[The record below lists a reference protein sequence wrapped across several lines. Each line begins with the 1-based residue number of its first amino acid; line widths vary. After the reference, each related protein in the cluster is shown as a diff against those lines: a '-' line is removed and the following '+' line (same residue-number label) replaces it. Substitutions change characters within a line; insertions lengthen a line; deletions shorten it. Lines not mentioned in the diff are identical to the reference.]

1 MKNQTL
7 RALLTDAIDR
17 NVIPSAAYAVGKG
30 DTVYLSESL
39 GYRSVYPEREE
50 ILPDTRFDMASLT
63 KLLSTTMVA
72 LKFIEEGR
80 LAAAGKHEQ
89 LLETCP
95 EYRRMV
101 ELQKLEAEGGE
112 DNA

>member
-80 LAAAGKHEQ
+80 L
-89 LLETCP
+89 LLSDPLSRFFTKE
-95 EYRRMV
+95 
-101 ELQKLEAEGGE
+101 
-112 DNA
+112 